1 MCDAPRRSDRL
12 RRTLP
17 ASNLKLRLSI
27 TAKIVLAFLL
37 ISLAGLALASVIAN
51 WLTVREF
58 KQLSLEQARDR
69 FAAEMTQYYQAHGSW
84 EGVLESF
91 RTRNIRPT
99 SPDNPQGR
107 PQSAQD
113 RDNRPPRNFAFYF
126 VLTDLKGTVLIPAG
140 DYAVGDTASPAYVAA
155 GTPISAA
162 GAPVGAV
169 LVIDNAPPLGPREEQ
184 FLEAI
189 NRALLVSALG
199 AAAFALA
206 LAVLLARNLTRP
218 LHALTAAIRAVAGG
232 DLKQRVTVTSHDELE
247 ELANAFNGM
256 SADLDRLTQSRR
268 QMTADIAHDLRT
280 PLTVIGGYIESM
292 HDGVLKPTQERLG
305 LIQTEVQR
313 LQRLVED
320 LRTLSQADAGE
331 LRLNREPIEL
341 PSLLSSI
348 AQSYRPL
355 ADKQGISIKTDIA
368 DDLPRVNADPDRLA
382 QVLGNCV
389 TNSLR
394 YTPEG
399 GEIIFKAWLD
409 RGRDKK
415 DAVLVVQ
422 DTGQGIAPE
431 SLPHIF
437 DRFYRA
443 DSSRAQGDESGLGLA
458 IAKSIVEAHGG
469 EISAES
475 AAGTGTVIKI
485 RLQGCEEKK
494 IRRSEDQ

>member
-1 MCDAPRRSDRL
+1 M
-12 RRTLP
+12 
-17 ASNLKLRLSI
+17 KLSI
-27 TAKIVLAFLL
+27 TAKFVLAFLL
-37 ISLAGLALASVIAN
+37 ISLSGLALASVIAN

-58 KQLSLEQARDR
+58 KQLSMEQARER
-69 FAAEMTQYYQAHGSW
+69 FAAEMTQYYQTHNSW
-84 EGVLESF
+84 DGVLESF
-91 RTRNIRPT
+91 RARSNRSQ
-99 SPDNPQGR
+99 SPDPAPTRVPSNE
-107 PQSAQD
+107 D
-113 RDNRPPRNFAFYF
+113 RNNRPPRGPTLYF
-126 VLTDLKGTVLIPAG
+126 VLTDAKNAVLIPAG
-140 DYAVGDTASPAYVAA
+140 GLAIGDIASPEALAS
-155 GTPISAA
+155 GTPISAS
-162 GAPVGAV
+162 GARVGTV
-169 LVIDNAPPLGPREEQ
+169 WLIGSAPPLGPREEQ
-184 FLEAI
+184 FLKAI

-199 AAAFALA
+199 AAAFALV
-206 LAVLLARNLTRP
+206 LAVVLARNLTRP
-218 LHALTAAIRAVAGG
+218 LHALTTAIRAVAGG

-247 ELANAFNGM
+247 ELANAFNTM

-331 LRLNREPIEL
+331 LRLNREPIAL
-341 PSLLSSI
+341 AGLLTST

-368 DDLPRVNADPDRLA
+368 DDLRQVNADPDRLA

-399 GEIIFKAWLD
+399 GEIIFRAW
-409 RGRDKK
+409 RDKK
-415 DAVLVVQ
+415 DVVLAVQ

-431 SLPHIF
+431 ALPHIF

-443 DSSRAQGDESGLGLA
+443 DSQRAMGDESGLGLA
-458 IAKSIVEAHGG
+458 IAKSIIEAHGG
-469 EISAES
+469 GISAES
-475 AAGTGTVIKI
+475 VAGKGTVIKI
-485 RLQGCEEKK
+485 RL
-494 IRRSEDQ
+494 RAV